1 MSSLYRTSSVHTHT
15 TWCDGKN
22 TPAEMAAAALD
33 CGLRTLG
40 FSGHIYTPADTS
52 YCMSPEG
59 TEEYRRQALELRRE
73 YAGRLDILV
82 GVEYDPLAGLT
93 LPEGWD
99 YVIGSVH
106 ALQGPE
112 NGKLY
117 PVDLSTQALAA
128 CIQDGFGGDV
138 WGMIRAYYSQVVQ
151 VAALRPTILGH
162 FDLIVKTNRDG
173 CLFDESS
180 SVYRSIALEA
190 LDACLEQGV
199 CLEMNTGGIWRG
211 WRQEAYPDDFLLR
224 RIAEKEGDVTITADA
239 HETAA
244 LAFGYTRCAQRARQ
258 AGLDRVLVL
267 QAGGFVP
274 CGLEDLP
281 L

>member
-1 MSSLYRTSSVHTHT
+1 MKKKRQSWYERY
-15 TWCDGKN
+15 
-22 TPAEMAAAALD
+22 AD
-33 CGLRTLG
+33 C
-40 FSGHIYTPADTS
+40 
-52 YCMSPEG
+52 
-59 TEEYRRQALELRRE
+59 
-73 YAGRLDILV
+73 
-82 GVEYDPLAGLT
+82 
-93 LPEGWD
+93 
-99 YVIGSVH
+99 
-106 ALQGPE
+106 
-112 NGKLY
+112 
-117 PVDLSTQALAA
+117 PVDLRQAELWRQQTQCAPSPP
-128 CIQDGFGGDV
+128 QDGFGGDV

-180 SVYRSIALEA
+180 PVYRSIALEA

-224 RIAEKEGDVTITADA
+224 RIAEKKGDVTITADA